1 MQAVMTQH
9 NRQADG
15 GTFGG
20 LELAQLVG
28 ALVALA
34 PFLLKQLPQLLDGCS
49 NRFLFQPK
57 RLPASTGTGSAF
69 QRLVAEQSH
78 ALTVLVLHQLGKH
91 SRCLAKLRIG
101 PDLNDAALVHHHNP
115 IGSLHRA

>member
-1 MQAVMTQH
+1 MQAYDAAQSP
-9 NRQADG
+9 ADG

-34 PFLLKQLPQLLDGCS
+34 PFLLEQPQLWMAAAIGFCS
-49 NRFLFQPK
+49 TAVVAGQHRLFRF
-57 RLPASTGTGSAF
+57 STPW
-69 QRLVAEQSH
+69 LH
-78 ALTVLVLHQLGKH
+78 ALTVLVLHQLGKQ